1 MDYKYI
7 PDTFD
12 WEKIIRM
19 FGSKEKFLETQIKY
33 KKGFEKVLAQFLDI
47 EEING
52 VFSSLK
58 ICVPRIE
65 DSKTNIYR
73 NYSMFACPYVYVRNN
88 YKVENLS
95 KLELEML
102 EGTPTTEF
110 FLNTYGKVMF
120 ESGDVVFYGIPND
133 VTKAQARSITF
144 EFAYDQVKCQ
154 SVEELRLIEDSI
166 NRCRDIIATRLK
178 SQSIP
183 VSFVVYNGIPKHFS
197 DDQQSMPV

>member
-1 MDYKYI
+1 M
-7 PDTFD
+7 
-12 WEKIIRM
+12 
-19 FGSKEKFLETQIKY
+19 
-33 KKGFEKVLAQFLDI
+33 
-47 EEING
+47 
-52 VFSSLK
+52 
-58 ICVPRIE
+58 
-65 DSKTNIYR
+65 
-73 NYSMFACPYVYVRNN
+73 RNN

-102 EGTPTTEF
+102 EGTPKTEF

-183 VSFVVYNGIPKHFS
+183 VSFVIYNGIPKHFS
-197 DDQQSMPV
+197 DDQLSMPV